1 MAESPSNADIIKEIR
16 TKFVGKWK
24 MVESNN
30 FEAFLKAMDAPF
42 LARKMAGTMKPD
54 CEISI
59 IDDQVRIYMSTM
71 VTSQDFL
78 FRFGETFD
86 QETERGKA
94 KLHPTFV
101 DGKIV
106 FDVDPFD
113 SKHKKNKV
121 IREIKDGK
129 LILTLEAGNTV
140 ATRIF
145 ERA

>member
-1 MAESPSNADIIKEIR
+1 MAESQSSADIMNEIR
-16 TKFVGKWK
+16 TKFVGNWK
-24 MVESNN
+24 MIESNN
-30 FEAFLKAMDAPF
+30 FEAFLKEMDAPF

-59 IDDQVRIYMSTM
+59 IDDQVRIYMSSK
-71 VTSQDFL
+71 VKSQEFL

-86 QETERGKA
+86 QEMLNGKA
-94 KLHPTFV
+94 KMHPTFV

-106 FDVDPFD
+106 FDVDPAD
-113 SKHKKNKV
+113 SKHKKHKM

-129 LILTLEAGNTV
+129 LILTFDAGNTV